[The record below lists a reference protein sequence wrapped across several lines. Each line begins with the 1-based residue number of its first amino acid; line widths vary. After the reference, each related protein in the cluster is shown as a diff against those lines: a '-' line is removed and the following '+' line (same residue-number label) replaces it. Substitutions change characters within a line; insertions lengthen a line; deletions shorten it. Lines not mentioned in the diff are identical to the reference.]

1 MAEAVQYHYIERRA
15 WAIMVIAFVA
25 FVTALAFIGYSLRW
39 FLLESETA
47 QEVSAALIS
56 GTVSFTVPGA
66 SPVIIEQAVTD
77 LAEGTR
83 LDTEPGSQAAIAFY
97 TTDEQTALGEVQ
109 VYGGSRLSLEEFR
122 SPRFEWSQRPHHMVI
137 DMERGR
143 ARVSLAVDVQR
154 QIVIVLMTP
163 HGEVELDRS
172 GSYSIE
178 VTDQSTEVV
187 VRDGA
192 ATVSGAGTS
201 VTLAPGERT
210 TVENGNAPAGV
221 LTGERNLVV
230 NGDFASPLS
239 PSDWNPSI
247 TFKEEDDVRGQYEIV
262 VDSGRK
268 AVHFLRLGRDW
279 GHIQIQ
285 QRVSRDVRDY
295 EHLNLHLAVKI
306 IRQNLLVCGSL
317 GSECPLMIDIEYTT
331 QAGGTNHWLQGFYYL
346 GDSSRTLPILC
357 LQCPVPKTQHVQVQ
371 QNVWVPYD
379 SENLITL
386 LNKPAM
392 INTITVY
399 AEGHTFES
407 YVSEIELQAGD

>member
-1 MAEAVQYHYIERRA
+1 
-15 WAIMVIAFVA
+15 MVAAFVA
-25 FVTALAFIGYSLRW
+25 FVVALALVGYSLRR
-39 FLLESETA
+39 FFLESETT
-47 QEVSAALIS
+47 QGVSAALIS

-66 SPVIIEQAVTD
+66 SPVIIEQAVSGLT
-77 LAEGTR
+77 EGTR
-83 LDTEPGSQAAIAFY
+83 LDTEPGSQAAVTFY
-97 TTDEQTALGEVQ
+97 TTDETTTLGEVQ

-122 SPRFEWSQRPHHMVI
+122 SPRFDWSQRPYHMVI
-137 DMERGR
+137 NMERGR
-143 ARVSLAVDVQR
+143 ARVGLAVDVQR

-163 HGEVELDRS
+163 HGKVELDRS

-192 ATVSGAGTS
+192 ATVSGANTS

-210 TVENGNAPAGV
+210 TVEKGHPPAGV

-239 PSDWNPSI
+239 PGDWNPSI
-247 TFKEEDDVRGQYEIV
+247 NVKESDDVKGQYEIV

-295 EHLNLHLAVKI
+295 QHLNLHLALKI
-306 IRQNLLVCGSL
+306 IRQNLLLCGNL
-317 GSECPLMIDIEYTT
+317 GSECPLMVDIEYTT
-331 QAGGTNHWLQGFYYL
+331 QAGGNNHWLQGFFYL
-346 GDSSRTLPILC
+346 GDSSKTLPTLC
-357 LQCPVPKTQHVQVQ
+357 LQCPVPKPQHVQVQ
-371 QNVWVPYD
+371 QNVWVSYD

-392 INTITVY
+392 INSITVY